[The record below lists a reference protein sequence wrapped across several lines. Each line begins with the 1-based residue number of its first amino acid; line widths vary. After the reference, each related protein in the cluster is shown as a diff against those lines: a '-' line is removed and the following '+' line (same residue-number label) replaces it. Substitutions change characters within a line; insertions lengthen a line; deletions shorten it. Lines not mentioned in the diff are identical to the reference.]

1 MPETYFLMVCHK
13 LIHGNAITWVKNFTW
28 KVDALHILVVA
39 FMLLSTP
46 MAFAETLK
54 IEIEERKFGKS
65 EILVEIALPSTASN
79 KNNIHKLKL
88 IFFLWSL
95 N

>member
-1 MPETYFLMVCHK
+1 
-13 LIHGNAITWVKNFTW
+13 
-28 KVDALHILVVA
+28 LHILVVA

-79 KNNIHKLKL
+79 KKKQRGCLMIRPNRKEECG
-88 IFFLWSL
+88 
-95 N
+95 